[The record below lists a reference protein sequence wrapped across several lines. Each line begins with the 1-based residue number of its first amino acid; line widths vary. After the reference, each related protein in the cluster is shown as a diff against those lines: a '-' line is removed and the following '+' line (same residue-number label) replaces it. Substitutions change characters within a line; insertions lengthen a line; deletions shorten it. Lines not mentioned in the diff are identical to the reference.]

1 MLDVSQKDLI
11 LKPESDTTDE
21 LTSTIR
27 KDQHFLVLSELGPL
41 VLTKDKDKAIASLKL
56 VKTWNKKACIVD
68 INAKKERI
76 MELGVNLFKR
86 KITDTIRRNILDIR
100 NNLIREFIDY
110 RDDNDY
116 TSEFAW
122 KRIAKKHNL
131 VHSSYEEWNQWAL
144 DVLEYNTHTNPKYN
158 LE

>member
-1 MLDVSQKDLI
+1 MTEPQTEQIIDEEDNDT
-11 LKPESDTTDE
+11 SDD

-27 KDQHFLVLSELGPL
+27 KDQHFLVLSEMGPL
-41 VLTKDKDKAIASLKL
+41 VLTKDKDKAIATLKL
-56 VKTWNKKACIVD
+56 VKMKNKKACIVD
-68 INAKKERI
+68 INAREERVI
-76 MELGVNLFKR
+76 ELGVNLFKR
-86 KITDTIRRNILDIR
+86 KVTDETRKNILSIR

-110 RDDNDY
+110 RDDNDF

-131 VHSSYEEWNQWAL
+131 EQSTYEEWNQWAL
-144 DVLEYNTHTNPKYN
+144 DILEYNTHNNPKFN

>member
-1 MLDVSQKDLI
+1 MDKHTPSELNID
-11 LKPESDTTDE
+11 EENDTTDD

-41 VLTKDKDKAIASLKL
+41 VLTKDKDKAIATLKL
-56 VKTWNKKACIVD
+56 VKMKNRKACIVD
-68 INAKKERI
+68 VNAKPERI
-76 MELGVNLFKR
+76 TELGINLFRR
-86 KITDTIRRNILDIR
+86 KITEETRQNILNIR

-116 TSEFAW
+116 TSTFAW

-131 VHSSYEEWNQWAL
+131 EQTTYEEWNQWAL
-144 DVLEYNTHTNPKYN
+144 DVLEYNTYKNPKFN

>member
-1 MLDVSQKDLI
+1 MTEQVEQIIDEEDN
-11 LKPESDTTDE
+11 DTTDD

-27 KDQHFLVLSELGPL
+27 KDQHFLVLSEMGPL
-41 VLTKDKDKAIASLKL
+41 VLTKDKDKAIATLKL
-56 VKTWNKKACIVD
+56 VKMKNKKACIVD
-68 INAKKERI
+68 INAREERVI
-76 MELGVNLFKR
+76 ELGVNLFKR
-86 KITDTIRRNILDIR
+86 KVTDETRKNILSIR

-110 RDDNDY
+110 RDDNDF

-131 VHSSYEEWNQWAL
+131 EQSTYEEWNQWAL
-144 DVLEYNTHTNPKYN
+144 DILEYNTHNNPKFN